1 VHVREAGGNAGP
13 RSSVSEEILIP
24 VESDSDIVAARHR
37 GRILAEQ
44 LGFGRTD
51 QTLIATAIS
60 ELARNIVLYATRG
73 EIVLREERNGESSA
87 VTVIARDRGP
97 GILSIEQAMREGFS
111 TSRSLGL
118 GLPGVRRLM
127 DDFEIVSQV
136 GLGTTVTA
144 KKWHR
149 S

>member
-1 VHVREAGGNAGP
+1 VHVREAGGSAGP
-13 RSSVSEEILIP
+13 RRPVAEDIRIP

-37 GRILAEQ
+37 GRMLAEQ
-44 LGFGRTD
+44 LGFGKTD

-60 ELARNIVLYATRG
+60 ELARNIVLYASRG
-73 EIVLREERNGESSA
+73 EIVLRQETNGESSA
-87 VTVIARDRGP
+87 VTVIARDAGP
-97 GILSIEQAMREGFS
+97 GILSVEQAMREGFS

-127 DDFEIVSQV
+127 DDFEIISRV
-136 GLGTTVTA
+136 GHGTTVTA